1 MSPYATPYT
10 VWADKTGRIPA
21 VEDNE
26 AMRQGRDLEE
36 YVAYRFCEET
46 GKRCRRK
53 NAILKNTD
61 YPFAHANVD
70 RWVVSE
76 NAGLERCRRKNA
88 ILKNT
93 DYPFAH
99 ANVDRWVVSENAGLE
114 CKTTTTL
121 SLKKFKN
128 GEFPDTYYCQC
139 MHYMAVTG
147 ADRWYLA
154 VLVLGRDF
162 MVFTIERDEEEITS
176 LMEQEES
183 FWRYVEND
191 EEPPDRWYLAVLVL
205 GRDFMVFTIERDEE
219 EITSLMEQEES
230 FWRYVENDEEPP
242 VDGLDPTDK
251 AIGTIYADVQI
262 DGSVDLMGM
271 ECNIRNYLDIKV
283 SIKEMEQLLKQR
295 EQEIKMALGECPRG
309 TVGNLVV
316 NWKPQERKTFKVK
329 DFAADHPDVDLGPY
343 YKTTVF
349 RKFEIKE
356 DN

>member
-1 MSPYATPYT
+1 MEYIDTKNMTRSEWVESRKSGIGGSDAAAIVGLSPYSTPYT
-10 VWADKTGRIPA
+10 VWADKTGRIPP

-46 GKRCRRK
+46 GK
-53 NAILKNTD
+53 
-61 YPFAHANVD
+61 
-70 RWVVSE
+70 
-76 NAGLERCRRKNA
+76 RCRRKNA

-154 VLVLGRDF
+154 VLVLGREF
-162 MVFTIERDEEEITS
+162 MVYTIERDEEEIAA
-176 LMEQEES
+176 LMDQES
-183 FWRYVEND
+183 VFWGYVE
-191 EEPPDRWYLAVLVL
+191 R
-205 GRDFMVFTIERDEE
+205 
-219 EITSLMEQEES
+219 
-230 FWRYVENDEEPP
+230 DEEPP
-242 VDGLDPTDK
+242 VDGLDPTGK
-251 AIGTIYADVQI
+251 AIGVIYADVQD
-262 DGSVDLMGM
+262 DGVVDLMGM
-271 ECNIRNYLDIKV
+271 ESNIRSYQDIKAT
-283 SIKEMEQLLKQR
+283 IKGLEKQLKQQ
-295 EQEIKMALGECPRG
+295 EQEIKVALGESPKG
-309 TVGNLVV
+309 IVGGFTV
-316 NWKPQERKTFKVK
+316 NWKPQERKTFQTK
-329 DFAADHPDVDLGPY
+329 DFVADHPEMDLGSY
-343 YKTTVF
+343 YKTTAF

-356 DN
+356 DK

>member
-1 MSPYATPYT
+1 MEYIDTKNMTRSEWVESRKSGIGGSDAAAIVGLSPYSTPYT
-10 VWADKTGRIPA
+10 VWADKTGRIPP

-46 GKRCRRK
+46 GK
-53 NAILKNTD
+53 
-61 YPFAHANVD
+61 
-70 RWVVSE
+70 
-76 NAGLERCRRKNA
+76 RCRRKNA

-162 MVFTIERDEEEITS
+162 MVFTIERDEEEIMA
-176 LMEQEES
+176 LMEQEAS
-183 FWRYVEND
+183 FWEYVE
-191 EEPPDRWYLAVLVL
+191 R
-205 GRDFMVFTIERDEE
+205 
-219 EITSLMEQEES
+219 
-230 FWRYVENDEEPP
+230 DEEPP
-242 VDGLDPTDK
+242 VDGLDSTGK
-251 AIGTIYADVQI
+251 AIGAIYADVQD
-262 DGSVDLMGM
+262 DGVVDLMGM
-271 ECNIRNYLDIKV
+271 ESNIRSYQDIKAT
-283 SIKEMEQLLKQR
+283 IKGLEEQLKQQ
-295 EQEIKMALGECPRG
+295 EQEIKVALGESPQG
-309 TVGNLVV
+309 IVEGFTV
-316 NWKPQERKTFKVK
+316 NWRPQERKTFQTK
-329 DFAADHPDVDLGPY
+329 DFVADHPEMDLGSY
-343 YKTTVF
+343 YKITSF

-356 DN
+356 DK